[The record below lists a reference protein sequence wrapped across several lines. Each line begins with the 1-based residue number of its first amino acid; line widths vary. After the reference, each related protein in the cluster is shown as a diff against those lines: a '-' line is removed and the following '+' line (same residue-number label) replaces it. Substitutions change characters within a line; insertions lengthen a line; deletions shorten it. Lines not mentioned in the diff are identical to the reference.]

1 MFNFLFLLQHWHL
14 CANDVAE
21 IFVEDDVVL
30 QSASSIADFKVCSPK
45 SRGKF
50 SSHNWGC
57 LESIYLFLWEVRI
70 QNPNPDI

>member
-14 CANDVAE
+14 CANDVVE

-30 QSASSIADFKVCSPK
+30 QSVSSIADFKVCSPK

-50 SSHNWGC
+50 SSHNWGM
-57 LESIYLFLWEVRI
+57 SWIYLFIYFYGKLG
-70 QNPNPDI
+70 